1 PPERRRRA
9 GADRVGE
16 PRQAAPGAGQRRQ
29 APRVEHLRDSVA
41 RQVRG
46 LEARFRAP
54 ERAHRPQPGPDRK
67 VRDRLGGLDR
77 DPAVRGV
84 EAEPHPPRGAARR
97 RRQVAGERDAGAGR
111 GEPEGAGGEPAE
123 GARDGDAGEPCRG
136 RSPARGLARARGEG
150 GERAQRAGERGEPGR
165 RARGGGRRERQA
177 GGAAAE
183 RREAPAQRA
192 VHPQRRAAA
201 YGWSRAFS
209 ASSVAGPMPSISS
222 SWSMDATP
230 PCWSRKS
237 MIFWAVIGP
246 IPSIVSRSSTV
257 AVPRLIGPEPA
268 APAAAPPSG
277 APAGAS
283 AGTTTC
289 WPSASIAAR
298 LIASSSAFGVAP
310 PARSTASVTRE
321 PAGRR

>member
-111 GEPEGAGGEPAE
+111 GAEGARVDRGEPEGAGGEPAE

-150 GERAQRAGERGEPGR
+150 GG
-165 RARGGGRRERQA
+165 RERQA